1 MSDGTVNGMNISG
14 VLRGAGLGA
23 AIIVLAAA
31 PALAQAPV
39 TPNPD
44 LPKWG
49 PFIDLQGTVGTTRN
63 IGEGDLFV
71 PLLQNG
77 TSMLFTDIRTRFD
90 DRNDHEGNFGL
101 GIRHMLSSGWNLGF
115 YGYYDRR
122 RTPLGPSFSQ
132 ATFGA
137 EALSLNWDF
146 RANVYRPIGPH
157 IATLSD
163 VTTTSS
169 TASSSSSAAVSG
181 TAVQVTTTTTTT
193 TTTTRDLRQEVEQPG
208 FDAEIGWRV
217 PIFAPGSTTQLRLY
231 AGGYRFHAAGTRMIA
246 GPRAR
251 LDLTIGQVPHLWRG
265 ARLDL
270 GATLQHDGPRGTQ
283 AFASLSLRIPLEIFP
298 SERPSA
304 LTPMERRMEDPIVR
318 DVDVVAEPR
327 SSTTAST
334 STSTTS
340 LVEDATETTGGST
353 STVINSASTSGASLP
368 TAVANAGAN
377 STVLLS
383 GTFDTTATTT
393 LQSGQTLTNTLDV
406 KTPSGYTA
414 TLTTAATI
422 AGAINGSYT
431 VDMANN
437 STLKGL
443 TVSDTASGANA
454 GLAVRVNSGVTGATI
469 SNSTLTAISG
479 TSDAI
484 ALNVFSSSSGTM
496 VSGNT
501 LTATSS
507 NSTAVGL
514 DANSASLTVTNNTF
528 SATNATTNE
537 AEALNFATIESG
549 STGNVNKAGT
559 CSNGGGNTGQID
571 FADGSHCP

>member
-1 MSDGTVNGMNISG
+1 MRFAKVMLCFG
-14 VLRGAGLGA
+14 VLAGSLALMVVRANAGA
-23 AIIVLAAA
+23 A
-31 PALAQAPV
+31 PR
-39 TPNPD
+39 PD
-44 LPKWG
+44 GQLPKWG
-49 PFIDLQGTVGTTRN
+49 PFIDLSGTAGTARN
-63 IGEGDLFV
+63 LGEGDLFV

-77 TSMLFTDIRTRFD
+77 TSMLFTDIRGRFD
-90 DRNDHEGNFGL
+90 DRDNGEGNFGL
-101 GIRHMLSSGWNLGF
+101 GVRHMLASGWNLGV
-115 YGYYDRR
+115 YGYYDRK
-122 RTPLGPSFSQ
+122 RTSLGSYFNQ
-132 ATFGA
+132 ATFGV

-146 RANVYRPIGPH
+146 RANFYQPFGASVR
-157 IATLSD
+157 TLSD
-163 VTTTSS
+163 TTSS
-169 TASSSSSAAVSG
+169 VTSATSASSAAIVG

-193 TTTTRDLRQEVEQPG
+193 TARTQQLTQEVALRG
-208 FDAEIGWRV
+208 FDAEIGWR
-217 PIFAPGSTTQLRLY
+217 APLFSPTSATQLRIY
-231 AGGYRFHAAGTRMIA
+231 GGGYRFYAGGVRPVQ
-246 GPRAR
+246 GPRVR
-251 LDLTIGQVPHLWRG
+251 LDLAIDPVPYLWRG

-270 GATLQHDGPRGTQ
+270 GAVLQHDGPRGTQ
-283 AFASLSLRIPLEIFP
+283 AFALVTLRIPLEVFP
-298 SERPSA
+298 SRRPAA

-318 DVDVVAEPR
+318 DIDVVAEPH
-327 SSTTAST
+327 SSTTT
-334 STSTTS
+334 STSTTSTS
-340 LVEDATETTGGST
+340 LVEDATETTSGSAI
-353 STVINSASTSGASLP
+353 TVINSSSTTGANLP

-406 KTPSGYTA
+406 KTPSGHTA

-443 TVSDTASGANA
+443 TVSDTASGSNA
-454 GLAVRVNSGVTGATI
+454 GLAVRVNSGVSGATI
-469 SNSTLTAISG
+469 SNSTLTATSG
-479 TSDAI
+479 TADAI
-484 ALNVFSSSSGTM
+484 ALNVFSSSSGTI

-507 NSTAVGL
+507 NATAVGL
-514 DANSASLTVTNNTF
+514 NANSASLTVTNNSF
-528 SATNATTNE
+528 SATNATANE

-571 FADGSHCP
+571 FTDGSHCP